1 MPDFESDSDDD
12 VELLSNTNKVA
23 SNVYN
28 KVTLAEA
35 HLSNSGEENII
46 VLTQQM
52 SRMNI
57 MKKNSH

>member
-1 MPDFESDSDDD
+1 MPDFESDSEDD

-35 HLSNSGEENII
+35 HLSNSGEENIHCFNTAD
-46 VLTQQM
+46 VQ
-52 SRMNI
+52 NEYNEE
-57 MKKNSH
+57 K